1 MRHWATV
8 VNITVAGGGN
18 RGLLYY
24 VNAVGVAAR
33 YWLLEGWEKW
43 NVVVDGAARLA
54 KEGAL
59 IRVAV
64 AKLCV
69 MSVCLVASAGI

>member
-1 MRHWATV
+1 MRQWATV

-33 YWLLEGWEKW
+33 YWLLEGWGKVERRGGW
-43 NVVVDGAARLA
+43 SC
-54 KEGAL
+54 KEEAL
-59 IRVAV
+59 I
-64 AKLCV
+64 
-69 MSVCLVASAGI
+69 